1 MTTSSTLIFRRFDEV
16 HVQLLVHLQDE
27 IAQHE
32 RDLQALD
39 SRAQPDREVK
49 RMKILR
55 ELRSLVAEYGK
66 SKLPHISPCSLSP
79 VLISLL
85 LTDAMLS
92 SWSTMQA
99 QKAKPDTVDSFRR
112 WLDRF
117 NGGNSN
123 SSKSNTSGAQQDL
136 AWLDAANEKGDL
148 SSIEVGGGDGTVGT
162 GGSRGG
168 ESVAV
173 NGGAVNGGA
182 GAPSRTAG
190 WSGIVN
196 GRGGGGSKVHIGT
209 GQNPASSSGGGTGF
223 GKTIGDW
230 FGACA
235 GKRKEKGLR

>member
-117 NGGNSN
+117 NHSN

-148 SSIEVGGGDGTVGT
+148 SSIEVGGGDATAGAGA
-162 GGSRGG
+162 SRGG
-168 ESVAV
+168 ENVPVNSGGAI
-173 NGGAVNGGA
+173 NGGAS
-182 GAPSRTAG
+182 APSRTAG

-196 GRGGGGSKVHIGT
+196 GRGGVRST
-209 GQNPASSSGGGTGF
+209 NMSGQNPASSSSGGAGF
-223 GKTIGDW
+223 GKVVSDL
-230 FGACA
+230 FGGCA
-235 GKRKEKGLR
+235 GKRKGKSLR